1 MVADLNL
8 CSSDGVGMDNP
19 GAAYNSQEKEKEL
32 VRVKWVD
39 IISYSDWTTHD
50 KVSCPTFESV
60 GWLVHRDE
68 KEIKIATTLDKYD
81 GLGENDGE
89 PTYYGIT
96 SFPSGC
102 VLECLPLHSYPN

>member
-1 MVADLNL
+1 
-8 CSSDGVGMDNP
+8 MDNP

-39 IISYSDWTTHD
+39 IISHADWTTHD

-81 GLGENDGE
+81 DLGEQEGK

-102 VLECLPLHSYPN
+102 VLQCVPLHSRPN

>member
-8 CSSDGVGMDNP
+8 CSSDGVGMDNS
-19 GAAYNSQEKEKEL
+19 GATDNSQEKEKEL
-32 VRVKWVD
+32 VLVKWMD

-50 KVSCPTFESV
+50 KISCPIFESI
-60 GWLVHRDE
+60 GWLVHRDN
-68 KEIKIATTLDKYD
+68 KELKIATTLDRHD

-102 VLECLPLHSYPN
+102 VLSCVPLHSLPS

>member
-1 MVADLNL
+1 MVADISYL
-8 CSSDGVGMDNP
+8 STDGSGVGAS
-19 GAAYNSQEKEKEL
+19 GATGEEEEKTL
-32 VRVKWVD
+32 VLVKWMD

-50 KVSCPTFESV
+50 KISCPIFESI
-60 GWLVHRDE
+60 GWLVHRDN
-68 KEIKIATTLDKYD
+68 KELKIATTLDRHD

-102 VLECLPLHSYPN
+102 VLSCVPLHSLPS

>member
-1 MVADLNL
+1 MVIGIDTVASNDL
-8 CSSDGVGMDNP
+8 GMDNP
-19 GAAYNSQEKEKEL
+19 RTTYNSQEKEKEL

-60 GWLVHRDE
+60 GWLVHRDK
-68 KEIKIATTLDKYD
+68 KEIKIATTLDKCD

-102 VLECLPLHSYPN
+102 VLSCVPLHSHLS

>member
-1 MVADLNL
+1 
-8 CSSDGVGMDNP
+8 MDSARAT
-19 GAAYNSQEKEKEL
+19 GEEEKEKEL

-60 GWLVHRDE
+60 GWLVYRDE

-81 GLGENDGE
+81 GLGEQEGK

-102 VLECLPLHSYPN
+102 VLECVVLHTHPS

>member
-8 CSSDGVGMDNP
+8 CSSDGVGMDNT
-19 GAAYNSQEKEKEL
+19 GTAYNSQEKEKEL

-81 GLGENDGE
+81 DLGEQEGK

-102 VLECLPLHSYPN
+102 VLECVVLRTHPS

>member
-1 MVADLNL
+1 M
-8 CSSDGVGMDNP
+8 GVRVGPYTPDDSGLDNP
-19 GAAYNSQEKEKEL
+19 RTTHNTQEKEKEL
-32 VRVKWVD
+32 VRIKWVD

-50 KVSCPTFESV
+50 KVSCPVFESI
-60 GWLVHRDE
+60 GWLVHQDK
-68 KEIKIATTLDKYD
+68 KEIKIATTLDRVD

-102 VLECLPLHSYPN
+102 VLQCVPLHNHPS

>member
-1 MVADLNL
+1 
-8 CSSDGVGMDNP
+8 MDNP

-39 IISYSDWTTHD
+39 IISHADWTTHD

-81 GLGENDGE
+81 GLGEQGQTNLLRDNFF
-89 PTYYGIT
+89 
-96 SFPSGC
+96 SFWLRS
-102 VLECLPLHSYPN
+102 